1 MELCES
7 CEHAWL
13 IESCL
18 LAVIVNGSGNDYIRS
33 INCVQSIWNSTKEG
47 FRGQVGRLLWRRWD
61 CNRKTNSRL
70 LLHRTPIYSYENH
83 EFIRMKMGR
92 IFKQLKV
99 YSASRSPE
107 QTVCWSTSETE
118 KEGTWYIR

>member
-61 CNRKTNSRL
+61 CNRK
-70 LLHRTPIYSYENH
+70 RTADYY
-83 EFIRMKMGR
+83 
-92 IFKQLKV
+92 
-99 YSASRSPE
+99 
-107 QTVCWSTSETE
+107 
-118 KEGTWYIR
+118 YIELRYILMRTMNL